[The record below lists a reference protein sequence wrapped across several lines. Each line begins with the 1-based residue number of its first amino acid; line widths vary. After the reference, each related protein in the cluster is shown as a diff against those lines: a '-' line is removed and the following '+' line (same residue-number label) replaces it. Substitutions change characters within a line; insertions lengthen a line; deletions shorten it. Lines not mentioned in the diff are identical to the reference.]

1 MATRRKKNGEPIHRN
16 VIANYPLV
24 DPRMVNQE
32 NTKILEKITNG
43 DYSKPD
49 NLVKR
54 GNFEL
59 KFRNDFMR
67 QVYYLAKLGA
77 RDVDI
82 AQFFGITISTLDSW
96 KVKNLDF
103 IEALKEGKWMFGFR
117 VSETLGNRAL
127 GYDYE
132 EVEYSQ
138 HVDRF
143 GDIRD
148 LKKVTQK
155 HMAPDVTAIIFFL
168 KNRHRDLWA
177 DVNKTEVDAR
187 YQVELSKK
195 LDLTVLSE
203 EERKMVKSIAIKNIS
218 TIHGVSGN

>member
-1 MATRRKKNGEPIHRN
+1 MARKRNKVHRN
-16 VIANYPLV
+16 VVTNLPLV
-24 DPRMVNQE
+24 GDTAEQNSDYFLMKRDR
-32 NTKILEKITNG
+32 G

-49 NLVKR
+49 STRTCGGKYAP
-54 GNFEL
+54 

-77 RDVDI
+77 RDCDI
-82 AQFFGITISTLDSW
+82 AEFFGVDASTVDDW
-96 KVKNLDF
+96 KVRNQDF
-103 IEALKEGKWMFGFR
+103 LEAMQEGKWLFGFR

-143 GDIRD
+143 GIVRD
-148 LKKVTQK
+148 LVKTTKK

-168 KNRHRDLWA
+168 KNRHRELWA
-177 DVNKTEVDAR
+177 DVNKTEVDAK
-187 YQVELSKK
+187 YQVEFAKTLNLKVFTEDE
-195 LDLTVLSE
+195 L
-203 EERKMVKSIAIKNIS
+203 KMMKGIVVKSIS
-218 TIHGVSGN
+218 LEHGVSGN

>member
-1 MATRRKKNGEPIHRN
+1 MARRRKKDKTPVHRN
-16 VIANYPLV
+16 VITNTPIVSSEMA
-24 DPRMVNQE
+24 DQE
-32 NTKILEKITNG
+32 NTKILEKIANG
-43 DYSKPD
+43 TYAKPD
-49 NLVKR
+49 TLKKH
-54 GNFEL
+54 GNIEP
-59 KFRNDFMR
+59 KFKNDFMR

-77 RDVDI
+77 RDCDI
-82 AQFFGITISTLDSW
+82 AQFFGVDITCIDHW
-96 KVKNLDF
+96 KTKNLDF
-103 IEALKEGKWMFGFR
+103 MEALKEGKWMFGFR

-127 GYDYE
+127 GYDYT
-132 EVEYSQ
+132 EVEHSQ

-143 GDIRD
+143 GEIRN
-148 LKKVTQK
+148 LTKVTHK

-195 LDLTVLSE
+195 MDLTILTE
-203 EERKMVKSIAIKNIS
+203 AEQKMVKSIAIKNIS